1 MNRRLSRARTTRFAT
16 FRRSPTVS
24 STTRP
29 APERRSRPSWSRPA
43 WDRSIG
49 DNRLRDHSR
58 PWKGRY
64 VMKTALLALLVFVNL
79 SIAEGLRIRVNERS
93 RGGRAYGSAQLSVGE
108 SFQYGGGAY
117 GRPLVYFVYVQQPT
131 PQFFAQPELTLPYG
145 Y

>member
-1 MNRRLSRARTTRFAT
+1 
-16 FRRSPTVS
+16 
-24 STTRP
+24 
-29 APERRSRPSWSRPA
+29 
-43 WDRSIG
+43 
-49 DNRLRDHSR
+49 
-58 PWKGRY
+58 
-64 VMKTALLALLVFVNL
+64 MKTALLALLVFVNL

-145 Y
+145 YGYGGGPTIQNFNGGGCNGGGFQSMPYAPQTYGGGFAPQGYGVSYGGR